1 MHPPNDGD
9 DAVLSERTDDEN
21 PSPREMGLQAVEE
34 NQSAQGKLIEPAY
47 DAVQFVM
54 TLQNNG
60 EDKGSICELKNCYKN
75 RIR

>member
-1 MHPPNDGD
+1 
-9 DAVLSERTDDEN
+9 
-21 PSPREMGLQAVEE
+21 MGLQAVEE
-34 NQSAQGKLIEPAY
+34 SQSAQGKLIEPAY